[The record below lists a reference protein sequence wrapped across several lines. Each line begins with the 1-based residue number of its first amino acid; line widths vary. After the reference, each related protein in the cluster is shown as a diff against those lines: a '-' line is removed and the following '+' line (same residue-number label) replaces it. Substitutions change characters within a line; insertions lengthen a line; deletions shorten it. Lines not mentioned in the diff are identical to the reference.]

1 MRYRIGLMLALVAF
15 ALSACNLSSEPPTP
29 AVTPTGQASGKPVV
43 TINSPADGDEFVVDE
58 DILVSASATDGQ
70 GVTRVQLLAN
80 GQIVRTVSAESPTG
94 DTRLDVLLDYTPA
107 QEGTV
112 TLEVIAYRSAVASD
126 PASVE
131 IEIREDEADVTA
143 TSQPGNNVP
152 IIDPNDPTC
161 RALTNVG
168 LNFRTGP
175 GTNFSRIATIPAGI
189 QVPIQGRL
197 SDNTWW
203 QVRYSSQI
211 GWVSAQ
217 FTTIYGICSGIPVV
231 QPPASPTPANQ
242 PTSTPPPTFT
252 PNPTNTPP
260 PTSIPAAADLVAGT
274 IRGSQTVVIPAGETE
289 VTEEY
294 TVTITNTGGRATG
307 QFENLIILLPDN
319 EVIPLASVGG
329 LDPGQSIV
337 LEVDVTFT
345 TTGINTIRVRADEGN
360 NIDEQFEN
368 NNENVY
374 QVDVIAGS

>member
-1 MRYRIGLMLALVAF
+1 MRYRIGLLLALAML

-29 AVTPTGQASGKPVV
+29 DVTPTGQASGKPVV
-43 TINSPADGDEFVVDE
+43 TINSPSSGDEFVVDE

-80 GQIVRTVSAESPTG
+80 GQIVRTVSSESPTG
-94 DTRLDVLLDYTPA
+94 DTRLDVLLDYTPV

-112 TLEVIAYRSAVASD
+112 TLEVVAYRSAVASD

-131 IEIREDEADVTA
+131 VEIREDQAQVTA
-143 TSQPGNNVP
+143 TPQPGNNVP
-152 IIDPNDPTC
+152 VIDPNDPTC

-175 GTNFSRIATIPAGI
+175 GTNFSRIATIPAGA
-189 QVPIQGRL
+189 QVPLQGRL
-197 SDNTWW
+197 ADNTWW
-203 QVRYSSQI
+203 QVRFSNQI

-217 FTTIYGICSGIPVV
+217 FTTIYGICTGIPVV

-242 PTSTPPPTFT
+242 PTNTPVPTFT
-252 PNPTNTPP
+252 PIPTNTPP
-260 PTSIPAAADLVAGT
+260 PSSTPTSADLVAGT
-274 IRGSQTVVIPAGETE
+274 IRGPQTVIIPSGESD

-294 TVTITNTGGRATG
+294 SVTITNTGGRATG

-319 EVIPLASVGG
+319 EVVPLATVGG
-329 LDPGQSIV
+329 LDPGQSIT
-337 LEVDVTFT
+337 LTVDVTFT
-345 TTGINTIRVRADEGN
+345 TTGINTLRVRVDEGN